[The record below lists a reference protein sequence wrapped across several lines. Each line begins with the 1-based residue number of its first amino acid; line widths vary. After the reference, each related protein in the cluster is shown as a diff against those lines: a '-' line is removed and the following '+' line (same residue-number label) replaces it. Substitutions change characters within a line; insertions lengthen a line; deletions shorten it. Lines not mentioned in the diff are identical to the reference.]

1 MANADPNI
9 SQMELRVLAM
19 ADQLAVKDV
28 STQAYKYE
36 MQLIQSV
43 NAAIVRT
50 CRLRDADVL
59 HCLSGHAG
67 EHRAA
72 HG

>member
-28 STQAYKYE
+28 STKAY
-36 MQLIQSV
+36 
-43 NAAIVRT
+43 
-50 CRLRDADVL
+50 
-59 HCLSGHAG
+59 
-67 EHRAA
+67 
-72 HG
+72 